1 MLHPDAVLHQEATG
15 GAMAA
20 QPPAPIP
27 ACEHFA
33 GDEKK
38 LRKALELQDRL
49 NGTFDVTNSSWTRWP
64 TSFVNVAVG
73 LGYNSRFFQGNI
85 GQVQIYNRAL
95 SATEILQN
103 YNATRKRFGL

>member
-1 MLHPDAVLHQEATG
+1 
-15 GAMAA
+15 MAA

-49 NGTFDVTNSSWTRWP
+49 NGTFDVTADLEDGASSGRGRQRKTTRLNSC
-64 TSFVNVAVG
+64 
-73 LGYNSRFFQGNI
+73 
-85 GQVQIYNRAL
+85 
-95 SATEILQN
+95 
-103 YNATRKRFGL
+103 